1 MKTPLRILLFA
12 LTALGAFAETP
23 PAEDPWV
30 GEWSAPSLSKPD
42 IPIRI
47 SLLAGGEA
55 REQVGDYHG
64 TGTWRAEKDGARIF
78 WASGW
83 TGLLR
88 RDGEGGFQLVTWK
101 KGSPAEGPPDDVQ
114 KARRLQS

>member
-1 MKTPLRILLFA
+1 MKPAPGILLCA
-12 LTALGAFAETP
+12 LTALAAFAEAIP
-23 PAEDPWV
+23 SEDPWV

-42 IPIRI
+42 VPIRI

-55 REQVGDYHG
+55 KEQVGDYHG
-64 TGTWRAEKDGARIF
+64 TGTWRAEDDGARIF

-88 RDGEGGFQLVTWK
+88 RDGEGGFELVTWK

-114 KARRLQS
+114 KAGRLRS